1 MKKRMIAVLLL
12 SILLLSAC
20 AGAGDWSYELPNGY
34 EIWRINGESIVIG
47 VRNGSALYPVLDG
60 FVEAFCSGERY
71 VAVRMAPSEESGETF
86 FLVDTE
92 GGASYF
98 AETEDELFQTC
109 ESLGVTDL
117 GDWIETQPAPKG
129 AKFPE

>member
-12 SILLLSAC
+12 SVLLLSAC
-20 AGAGDWSYELPNGY
+20 AGAGDWSYALPNGY
-34 EIWRINGESIVIG
+34 EIWRVNGENIAFG
-47 VRNGSALYPVLDG
+47 VRNGSVLENALDG
-60 FVEAFCSGERY
+60 SVEAFRYGERY
-71 VAVRMAPSEESGETF
+71 VALRMAASEESGEAF

-92 GGASYF
+92 GSASYF
-98 AETEDELFQTC
+98 AETEDELLQTC